1 MGTQTKRIIRQRAD
15 QRHGAVIST
24 IKCNP
29 AMLLGRLGISDY
41 SIGAMVVEPH
51 ALNSLKEYAYNMPSP
66 DMVLQYT
73 QRDENG
79 IIVVEVKGKAPSNH
93 IPGFGC
99 GQDTLTKLSEQ
110 VGLWKNLLGSE
121 RGRRDLSTILGG
133 QIPLAELKKCK
144 LRVVG
149 LTGTRK
155 GKGIKIL
162 TDYELVN

>member
-1 MGTQTKRIIRQRAD
+1 MKKIFMSFIMMTLILLFSVSGSFAANT
-15 QRHGAVIST
+15 ISAT
-24 IKCNP
+24 
-29 AMLLGRLGISDY
+29 
-41 SIGAMVVEPH
+41 
-51 ALNSLKEYAYNMPSP
+51 AYKAG
-66 DMVLQYT
+66 D
-73 QRDENG
+73 
-79 IIVVEVKGKAPSNH
+79 VVEVKGKAPSNH